1 MHHRQESEVELKDKD
16 AGGISVMQNNTALGF
31 DIEKAANETDNGAD
45 KKKAMDGNI
54 ETMWVMKW
62 GSKYL
67 VLLIV
72 ELNDFDFCQLISKI
86 IQI

>member
-54 ETMWVMKW
+54 ETM
-62 GSKYL
+62 
-67 VLLIV
+67 
-72 ELNDFDFCQLISKI
+72 
-86 IQI
+86 